1 MKRRI
6 HRPIQT
12 RFQKPPDMPGI
23 GRDARGSATVELTV
37 IAPILLIIM
46 LLLVY
51 MGLYLYD
58 RTVLYADAYLAAFR
72 AAQMTEQSNEEVYA
86 EAGRQIADAM
96 EGQLIALPDV
106 EREITVTNQG
116 VRITYSG
123 EVSVPVI
130 QSGSLFEEWGSYAF
144 EGEAYAAMH
153 RPVTFIRR
161 CRLLFR
167 LAEQEET
174 EKSQEAEEAEESKE
188 QKGM

>member
-1 MKRRI
+1 MKKRI
-6 HRPIQT
+6 QRPIQT
-12 RFQKPPDMPGI
+12 RIEKPPGMPGI
-23 GRDARGSATVELTV
+23 GRDVRGSATVELTV

-86 EAGRQIADAM
+86 EVGRQIADAM
-96 EGQLIALPDV
+96 EGQLIALPEVD
-106 EREITVTNQG
+106 REITVTYQG

-130 QSGSLFEEWGSYAF
+130 QSGSPFETWGSYAF
-144 EGEAYAAMH
+144 EGEAYAARH

-161 CRLLFR
+161 CRLLLR
-167 LAEQEET
+167 LAEQNET
-174 EKSQEAEEAEESKE
+174 EEAEEADESKE
-188 QKGM
+188 QDGA

>member
-6 HRPIQT
+6 QRPI
-12 RFQKPPDMPGI
+12 RRRIQKPPGMPGI

-72 AAQMTEQSNEEVYA
+72 AAQMTEQSNEDVYV

-96 EGQLIALPDV
+96 EGQLIALPEVD
-106 EREITVTNQG
+106 REITVTYQG

-130 QSGSLFEEWGSYAF
+130 QSGSPFETWGSYAF
-144 EGEAYAAMH
+144 EGEAYAARH

-174 EKSQEAEEAEESKE
+174 EKSEEPEESKE
-188 QKGM
+188 QNGA